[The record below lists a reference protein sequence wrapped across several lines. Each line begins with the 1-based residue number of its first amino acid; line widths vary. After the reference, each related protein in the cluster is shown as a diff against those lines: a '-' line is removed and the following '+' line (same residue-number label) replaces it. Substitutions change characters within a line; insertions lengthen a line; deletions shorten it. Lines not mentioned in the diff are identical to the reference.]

1 MNNINIS
8 LVIPCFENFNSFK
21 KSFSSAINQKSKPEQ
36 IIIIDSSNSDNIR
49 EYIEKIIS
57 KIYQL
62 KLYIIMKKIYIQV
75 KREILEL
82 KFLNVIGLHF

>member
-8 LVIPCFENFNSFK
+8 LVIPCYENFNSFK

-49 EYIEKIIS
+49 EYII
-57 KIYQL
+57 
-62 KLYIIMKKIYIQV
+62 
-75 KREILEL
+75 
-82 KFLNVIGLHF
+82 N

>member
-8 LVIPCFENFNSFK
+8 LVIPCYENFNSFK

-49 EYIEKIIS
+49 EYIQKNNYDNLSIEII
-57 KIYQL
+57 YHHE
-62 KLYIIMKKIYIQV
+62 KIYIQV
-75 KREILEL
+75 KQEILEL